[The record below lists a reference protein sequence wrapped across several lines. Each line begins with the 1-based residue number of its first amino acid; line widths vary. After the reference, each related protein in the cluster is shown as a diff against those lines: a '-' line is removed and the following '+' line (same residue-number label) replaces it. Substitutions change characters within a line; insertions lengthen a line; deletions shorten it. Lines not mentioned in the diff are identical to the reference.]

1 MSYIKRYAD
10 MHRDGP
16 VRTEATF
23 ADVVVM
29 KKVVGMAQ
37 IIRAPVAG
45 TVSPQPAMTRNPNWL

>member
-1 MSYIKRYAD
+1 